1 MMYILIS
8 GGNIVECESKQE
20 AIKTL
25 GDIREIEDDNSRLGL
40 LYTIANTEIIGN

>member
-20 AIKTL
+20 AIKAL